1 MRRTAEKRLYDA
13 HYAEI
18 VRVYGEEAARTAN
31 IGWGTSETSICSK
44 VYGPNGGRC
53 TTYHTEDGEIEY
65 HESVDHDGR
74 AIGEE

>member
-31 IGWGTSETSICSK
+31 IG
-44 VYGPNGGRC
+44 
-53 TTYHTEDGEIEY
+53 
-65 HESVDHDGR
+65 
-74 AIGEE
+74 